1 MGSKNTRIMKAAG
14 LSFVGFCT
22 VALAA
27 DRMSGLGPGA
37 SQIAGFCGAF
47 LGAAV
52 AQTRLRRRSSKPT
65 VKNNSQAAAA
75 PDKLKPEVVEQR
87 VG

>member
-1 MGSKNTRIMKAAG
+1 MKAAG

-52 AQTRLRRRSSKPT
+52 AQTRLRRKP
-65 VKNNSQAAAA
+65 SQPITNENGQPTAAL
-75 PDKLKPEVVEQR
+75 DESKPEVVQHE